1 MHPRPLVSEG
11 RNSRFSPGLGGGY
24 NPALIFDT
32 PRAKRNWSQVS
43 SSELFLPLDA
53 VALDQIR
60 RVLVIKLRNLGDV
73 LLASPVVSV
82 LKAQAPHIE
91 VDALVYADTADMLRD
106 HPDLTELHVV
116 YRDWKQLG
124 AWKRF
129 KREAQLISRLR
140 QRNYDLI
147 VHLTEHVRGIWLA
160 RLLHPRFSVAP
171 DLRTRRYYRNS
182 FTHRYPVIGG
192 NRRHAVDINL
202 DALRRLGIYPEK
214 SQRRLTLTVGASAES
229 AATQALARF
238 QLADRSFVLI
248 HPGSRWFFKCWPPD
262 RVAALCNALV
272 AGGTP
277 VALVSGP
284 DPLEQR
290 LLSEVTGRL
299 KSPLPSFPGTLS
311 LKELAALIAR
321 ARLFIGMDSAPMHI
335 AAAMGTPTVALFGPS
350 GDIEWGPWQVP
361 HRIITSSHPC
371 RPCGRDGCGGGKRSE
386 CLEVI
391 TPEQVLDAVRSLLE
405 ETA

>member
-1 MHPRPLVSEG
+1 VSL
-11 RNSRFSPGLGGGY
+11 SD
-24 NPALIFDT
+24 I
-32 PRAKRNWSQVS
+32 
-43 SSELFLPLDA
+43 FLPPDA
-53 VALDQIR
+53 IALDQIH

-73 LLASPVVSV
+73 LLASPVVST
-82 LKAQAPHIE
+82 LKSQLPHVE

-106 HPDLTELHVV
+106 HPDLAQLHVV
-116 YRDWKQLG
+116 HRDWKRLG
-124 AWKRF
+124 TWQRL
-129 KREAQLISRLR
+129 KRERQLLSGLR

-160 RLLHPRFSVAP
+160 RLLRPRFSVAP
-171 DLRTRRYYRNS
+171 DLRSYRLYRKA

-192 NRRHAVDINL
+192 NRRHTVEINL
-202 DALRRLGIYPEK
+202 DALRRLGIYPDEN
-214 SQRRLTLTVGASAES
+214 RRLVLAVAPSAE
-229 AATQALARF
+229 AAAEEAMSRF
-238 QLADRSFVLI
+238 HLTNRSFVLI

-262 RVAALCNALV
+262 RVARLCDAIV
-272 AGGTP
+272 AGGMP

-290 LLSEVTGRL
+290 LLCEVTSRL
-299 KSPLPSFPGTLS
+299 KHPLPTFPGTLS

-321 ARLFIGMDSAPMHI
+321 ARLFVGMDSAPMHM

-350 GDIEWGPWQVP
+350 GEIEWGPWQVP

-386 CLEVI
+386 CVEVI
-391 TPEQVLDAVRSLLE
+391 TPEQVLEAVRSLLE

>member
-1 MHPRPLVSEG
+1 VTLSE
-11 RNSRFSPGLGGGY
+11 
-24 NPALIFDT
+24 I
-32 PRAKRNWSQVS
+32 
-43 SSELFLPLDA
+43 FLPPDA
-53 VALDQIR
+53 VALNQIR

-82 LKAQAPHIE
+82 LKAQAPDIE

-116 YRDWKQLG
+116 HRDWKRLGSWQRFRCEVQL
-124 AWKRF
+124 
-129 KREAQLISRLR
+129 LSRLR
-140 QRNYDLI
+140 QRNYDLV
-147 VHLTEHVRGIWLA
+147 VHLTEHVRGMWLA
-160 RLLHPRFSVAP
+160 RLLRPRFSVAP
-171 DLRTRRYYRNS
+171 DLRSRGLYQNS

-202 DALRRLGIYPEK
+202 DALRRLGIYPDR
-214 SQRRLTLTVGASAES
+214 SRRHLTLAVGASAH
-229 AATQALARF
+229 AAAGEALARF

-272 AGGTP
+272 TGGLP
-277 VALVSGP
+277 VVLVSGP
-284 DPLEQR
+284 DPLEKR
-290 LLSEVTGRL
+290 LLSEVTSHL
-299 KSPLPSFPGTLS
+299 KTSLPSFPGTLS

-321 ARLFIGMDSAPMHI
+321 ARLFVGMDSAPMHI

-361 HRIITSSHPC
+361 HRIVTSSHPC